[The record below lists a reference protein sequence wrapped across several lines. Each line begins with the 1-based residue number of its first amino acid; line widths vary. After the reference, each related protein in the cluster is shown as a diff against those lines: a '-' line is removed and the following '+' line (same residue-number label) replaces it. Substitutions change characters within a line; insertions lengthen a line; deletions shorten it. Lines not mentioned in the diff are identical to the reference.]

1 MPVGHHIS
9 EVATSPK
16 MQQRR
21 LSQNNAANKAAAK
34 HTTKLHL
41 QAYARLRE
49 ESAAA
54 SDEDR
59 SGMAS
64 LHVG

>member
-1 MPVGHHIS
+1 MPLVGHHIS

-21 LSQNNAANKAAAK
+21 LSQNNAAK

-49 ESAAA
+49 ESGAAV
-54 SDEDR
+54 SDEDH

>member
-21 LSQNNAANKAAAK
+21 LSQNNAANKAAN